1 MGTDHTPA
9 AALTA
14 RARELWECLAGAAA
28 GFTPAMSVAVVPR
41 SYLCPP
47 GWAGIVVL
55 GSAALATAPDH
66 DTARL
71 IEQALSGQ
79 PAASLTDTGVLSS
92 RLPAAE
98 ILGPASLAYLDPAEF
113 RPQPGH
119 AVTTPV
125 GLDHPGFR
133 QFLLAADTDD
143 AGESGIGEIT
153 TPAFAIREHGQVVAA
168 AGYRDWPCGTAHLSV
183 LTASAAR
190 GRGLAQAAASAAVA
204 HAIAEG
210 RLPQWRARPPGL
222 PARRPRSRIPR
233 TRRPGEHPP
242 RCCGHFPRTSI
253 LTRPG
258 KGGVV
263 TREHRRLRAE
273 LMDRRLVVRHDVDR
287 DDRRRLSQGNR
298 LSALREGP
306 PVGASSRRRLSAP
319 AAFPSHSR
327 AVPSESTEASCRP
340 SGLNATACTP

>member
-1 MGTDHTPA
+1 VTAALFSVRSLFVGTDHTPA

-113 RPQPGH
+113 RPQPGD

-143 AGESGIGEIT
+143 VEESGIGEIT
-153 TPAFAIREHGQVVAA
+153 TPAFAVREHGQVVAA

-210 RLPQWRARPPGL
+210 RLPQWRARPRASRRV
-222 PARRPRSRIPR
+222 ARALGFRELGAQVSIRLAAAV
-233 TRRPGEHPP
+233 
-242 RCCGHFPRTSI
+242 TS
-253 LTRPG
+253 
-258 KGGVV
+258 
-263 TREHRRLRAE
+263 REHR
-273 LMDRRLVVRHDVDR
+273 
-287 DDRRRLSQGNR
+287 S
-298 LSALREGP
+298 
-306 PVGASSRRRLSAP
+306 
-319 AAFPSHSR
+319 
-327 AVPSESTEASCRP
+327 
-340 SGLNATACTP
+340 

>member
-1 MGTDHTPA
+1 LFVGTDHTPA

-66 DTARL
+66 DTARF

-113 RPQPGH
+113 RPQPGD

-143 AGESGIGEIT
+143 VEESGIGEIT

-210 RLPQWRARPPGL
+210 RLPQWRARPQASRRV
-222 PARRPRSRIPR
+222 ARALGFRELGAQVSIR
-233 TRRPGEHPP
+233 
-242 RCCGHFPRTSI
+242 FAAAVTS
-253 LTRPG
+253 
-258 KGGVV
+258 
-263 TREHRRLRAE
+263 REHQ
-273 LMDRRLVVRHDVDR
+273 
-287 DDRRRLSQGNR
+287 S
-298 LSALREGP
+298 
-306 PVGASSRRRLSAP
+306 
-319 AAFPSHSR
+319 
-327 AVPSESTEASCRP
+327 
-340 SGLNATACTP
+340 